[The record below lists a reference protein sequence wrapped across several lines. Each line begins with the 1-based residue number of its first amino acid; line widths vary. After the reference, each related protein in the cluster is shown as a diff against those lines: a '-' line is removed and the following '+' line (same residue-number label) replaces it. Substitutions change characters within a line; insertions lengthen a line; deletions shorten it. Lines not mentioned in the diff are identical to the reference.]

1 MANLSDTT
9 LDIIAGKIINLRNF
23 WSDEEDEWKNA
34 YFFYVKKK
42 RRKKRDGE

>member
-9 LDIIAGKIINLRNF
+9 LDIIAGKIISLRNF

-34 YFFYVKKK
+34 YFFNVKKK
-42 RRKKRDGE
+42 KKKEKRW